1 MGATPNAQVHVVDV
15 STHVSPTAL
24 QDVVRDAVLNVHQ
37 SVLGAL

>member
-24 QDVVRDAVLNVHQ
+24 QDVVPDAVLNVHQ
-37 SVLGAL
+37 SVSGAL